1 MSRFA
6 LSASLCLAALA
17 IAAMPA
23 AACERHQSH
32 AVLAGDT
39 AAPTPPPMP
48 QQSAPA
54 VEASTIVI
62 APAAAAAM
70 STAAGLGDDPEFMR
84 CRHRERQVLTQ

>member
-6 LSASLCLAALA
+6 LSAGLSLGALA
-17 IAAMPA
+17 MAAMPA

-32 AVLAGDT
+32 AVLASET
-39 AAPTPPPMP
+39 AAPVPPPAP

-62 APAAAAAM
+62 APAAAAM